1 MAPRPGRK
9 TQISPQ
15 RRELYFFTLYRVL
28 EAALLALVAFSPL
41 GGMLVQV
48 REPGILEGTV
58 VLYAV
63 AAVALLLSAYRSGME
78 TRQQAAIGLGL
89 DIAVAA
95 ITLATTTGGQGGIAL
110 LMLFNVG
117 AGALILPPRAGLGF
131 AIVAALVM
139 LGDSLFLR
147 TFDPDNAR
155 PLAESVM
162 FSVTYLA
169 TAVLCQVLSRQVTES
184 QELADRRGEELAN
197 QAEINELV
205 IRRMRTGVL
214 VVDGEHRIKVCNE
227 AAWALLGKPSP
238 DRRHLADIAAGLH
251 RSLLLWRQGRGDT
264 PKAMTLADGAP
275 EVLPRFVAL
284 GLTDNLYLVFLD
296 DSRIYSD
303 RAEELTLATLGRLS
317 ASIAHEIR
325 NPLAAI
331 NYSVQLLEE
340 ANELQEADR
349 RLLEI
354 IHTQCQ
360 RMDGIV
366 RDILGLARRERS
378 MPETIDIGQFARR
391 FVDEYRAS
399 HPLETDILQ
408 AVSERSTLAM
418 ADPRHLH
425 QVLTILVQNALTYG
439 RMPGEPAKVT
449 VSVRTLPP
457 GSPPELD
464 VIDRGPGIPP
474 AVAAQIF
481 TPFYTTSEHGTGL
494 GLYIA
499 QQLCEAN
506 QCTLSYQPVPGG
518 GSCFRIVLPPG
529 LTLMPEAAPAAGALW
544 PEPRALS

>member
-1 MAPRPGRK
+1 MPVPRPA
-9 TQISPQ
+9 TVPNVPPQ

-28 EAALLALVAFSPL
+28 EAALLALVTFSPVGEYL
-41 GGMLVQV
+41 LLIS
-48 REPGILEGTV
+48 EPTLLRSVV
-58 VLYAV
+58 VLYV
-63 AAVALLLSAYRSGME
+63 VISIALLVASYRSHLS
-78 TRQQAAIGLGL
+78 TAQQAAIGLAADL
-89 DIAVAA
+89 LVAA
-95 ITLATTTGGQGGIAL
+95 LVLAATSGSQGGIAL
-110 LMLFNVG
+110 LLLFNVG
-117 AGALILPPRAGLGF
+117 AGALILPQRGGLGF
-131 AIVAALVM
+131 ASAAALVV
-139 LGDSLFLR
+139 LADSLYVR
-147 TFDPDNAR
+147 TLDPLNAR

-169 TAVLCQVLSRQVTES
+169 TAVLCELLSRQMRES
-184 QELADRRGEELAN
+184 QALAEKRGEELAN

-214 VVDGEHRIKVCNE
+214 VVDGNHQVKICNE

-238 DRRHLADIAAGLH
+238 ERKQLADIAPELH
-251 RSLLLWRQGRGDT
+251 KALGRWRNGRGEI
-264 PKAMTLADGAP
+264 PKAMTLAEGAP

-284 GLTDNLYLVFLD
+284 GLRDNLYLIFLE
-296 DSRIYSD
+296 DSRVFSG

-340 ANELQEADR
+340 SPDLPEADR

-360 RMDGIV
+360 RMNGIV
-366 RDILGLARRERS
+366 QDILGLARRERS
-378 MPETIDIGQFARR
+378 QPETLDLAQFARR

-399 HPLETDILQ
+399 HPLERDVLQ
-408 AVSERSTLAM
+408 SVADRPVLAM

-425 QVLTILVQNALTYG
+425 QVVTILVANALTYG
-439 RMPGEPAKVT
+439 RLPDEPARVT
-449 VSVRTLPP
+449 VSVRSGPP
-457 GSPPELD
+457 GTPPELD
-464 VIDRGPGIPP
+464 VIDRGPGIPA
-474 AVAAQIF
+474 AVAEQIF

-499 QQLCEAN
+499 RQLCEAN
-506 QCTLSYQPVPGG
+506 QCSLSYQPVPGG

-529 LTLMPEAAPAAGALW
+529 MNLVQDHEAETPGSRLNLA
-544 PEPRALS
+544 

>member
-1 MAPRPGRK
+1 MAPTPRK
-9 TQISPQ
+9 SQAPSPQ

-28 EAALLALVAFSPL
+28 EAALLAMVAFSPA
-41 GGMLVQV
+41 GEMLLTIRQ
-48 REPGILEGTV
+48 PTILQSLV
-58 VLYAV
+58 VLYMV
-63 AAVALLLSAYRSGME
+63 AAIALLVASYRS
-78 TRQQAAIGLGL
+78 QAPAPKQTAIGLGVDL
-89 DIAVAA
+89 LVVAG
-95 ITLATTTGGQGGIAL
+95 ILATTTGSQGGIAL

-117 AGALILPPRAGLGF
+117 AGALILPQRAGLGF
-131 AIVAALVM
+131 AAAAAAIVLA
-139 LGDSLFLR
+139 DSLYHR
-147 TFDPDNAR
+147 TIDPINAR
-155 PLAESVM
+155 PMAESVM

-169 TAVLCQVLSRQVTES
+169 TAVLCELLSRQVSES
-184 QELADRRGEELAN
+184 QALAEKRGEELAN

-205 IRRMRTGVL
+205 IRRMRTGIL
-214 VVDGEHRIKVCNE
+214 VVDGDHQVRVCNE

-238 DRRHLADIAAGLH
+238 DRKQLADIAGELH
-251 RSLLLWRQGRGDT
+251 KALGRWRSGRSEI
-264 PKAMTLADGAP
+264 PRPMTLAEGAP
-275 EVLPRFVAL
+275 EVLPRFVSL
-284 GLTDNLYLVFLD
+284 SLTDNLYLIFLD

-340 ANELQEADR
+340 ATELPEADR

-360 RMDGIV
+360 RMNGIV
-366 RDILGLARRERS
+366 QDILGLARRERS
-378 MPETIDIGQFARR
+378 QPETVDIGQFARR

-408 AVSERSTLAM
+408 SVAERSTLAM

-449 VSVRTLPP
+449 VAVRSGPP
-457 GSPPELD
+457 GAPPEINVL
-464 VIDRGPGIPP
+464 DRGPGIPP
-474 AVAAQIF
+474 GVADRIF

-506 QCTLSYQPVPGG
+506 QCTLTYQPVPGG
-518 GSCFRIVLPPG
+518 GSCFRIVMPPG
-529 LTLMPEAAPAAGALW
+529 MTLMQDDAPAGRLNLA
-544 PEPRALS
+544 

>member
-1 MAPRPGRK
+1 MAPHPRK
-9 TQISPQ
+9 SQPQAPQ

-28 EAALLALVAFSPL
+28 EAALLGLVAYSPA
-41 GGMLVQV
+41 GEMLLTI
-48 REPGILEGTV
+48 REPAMLQSI
-58 VLYAV
+58 VLIYLL
-63 AAVALLLSAYRSGME
+63 AAVTMLIASHRSHMPAP
-78 TRQQAAIGLGL
+78 QQAAIGLGL
-89 DIAVAA
+89 DILVVAG
-95 ITLATTTGGQGGIAL
+95 TLATTTGGQGGIAL

-117 AGALILPPRAGLGF
+117 AGALILPQRAGLGF
-131 AIVAALVM
+131 ASAAALVV
-139 LGDSLFLR
+139 LADSLYYR
-147 TFDPDNAR
+147 AFDPLNAR
-155 PLAESVM
+155 PIAESVM

-169 TAVLCQVLSRQVTES
+169 TAVLCELLSRQVIES
-184 QELADRRGEELAN
+184 QALAEKRGEELAN

-205 IRRMRTGVL
+205 IRRMRTGIL
-214 VVDGEHRIKVCNE
+214 VVDGDHLIKVCNE

-238 DRRHLADIAAGLH
+238 DRRQLADIAPELH
-251 RSLLLWRQGRGDT
+251 KSLGRWRGGRSEIPR
-264 PKAMTLADGAP
+264 PMTLADGAP
-275 EVLPRFVAL
+275 EVLPRFVSL
-284 GLTDNLYLVFLD
+284 SLTDNLYLIFLE
-296 DSRIYSD
+296 DSRIFSD

-340 ANELQEADR
+340 ATELPEADR

-360 RMDGIV
+360 RMNGIV
-366 RDILGLARRERS
+366 QDILGLARRERS
-378 MPETIDIGQFARR
+378 QPETVDIGQFARR

-408 AVSERSTLAM
+408 SVSERSTLAM

-449 VSVRTLPP
+449 VAVRSGPP
-457 GSPPELD
+457 GVPPEINVL
-464 VIDRGPGIPP
+464 DRGPGIPP
-474 AVAAQIF
+474 GVAERIF

-506 QCTLSYQPVPGG
+506 QCTLSYQGVPGG
-518 GSCFRIVLPPG
+518 GSCFRIIMPPG
-529 LTLMPEAAPAAGALW
+529 MTLMQDETGAGRLNLA
-544 PEPRALS
+544 

>member
-1 MAPRPGRK
+1 MAPTYRK
-9 TQISPQ
+9 SQPVSPQ

-28 EAALLALVAFSPL
+28 EAAILSMVAFSPAGEFL
-41 GGMLVQV
+41 LTITN
-48 REPGILEGTV
+48 PGLLQSIV
-58 VLYAV
+58 VLYVV
-63 AAVALLLSAYRSGME
+63 ASLALLVASYRS
-78 TRQQAAIGLGL
+78 QIPAPNQAAIGLAIDL
-89 DIAVAA
+89 VVAA
-95 ITLATTTGGQGGIAL
+95 GTLATTTGSQGGIAL

-117 AGALILPPRAGLGF
+117 AGALILPQRAGLGF
-131 AIVAALVM
+131 AAAASTLV
-139 LGDSLFLR
+139 LVDSLYHR
-147 TFDPDNAR
+147 TFDPLNAR
-155 PLAESVM
+155 PMAESVM

-169 TAVLCQVLSRQVTES
+169 TAVLCELLSRQVTES
-184 QELADRRGEELAN
+184 QALAERRGEELAN

-205 IRRMRTGVL
+205 IRRMRTGIL
-214 VVDGEHRIKVCNE
+214 VVDGDHQVKVCNE

-238 DRRHLADIAAGLH
+238 DRKQLADIAPELH
-251 RSLLLWRQGRGDT
+251 KALGRWRGGRSEIPR
-264 PKAMTLADGAP
+264 PMTLAEGAP
-275 EVLPRFVAL
+275 EVLPRFVSL
-284 GLTDNLYLVFLD
+284 SLTDNLYLIFLD
-296 DSRIYSD
+296 DSRLYSD

-340 ANELQEADR
+340 ATELPEADR

-360 RMDGIV
+360 RMNGIV
-366 RDILGLARRERS
+366 QDILGLARRERS
-378 MPETIDIGQFARR
+378 QPETIDVAQFARR

-408 AVSERSTLAM
+408 SVAERSTLAM

-449 VSVRTLPP
+449 VSVRSGPP
-457 GSPPELD
+457 GAPPELN
-464 VIDRGPGIPP
+464 VLDRGPGIPP
-474 AVAAQIF
+474 AVAEQIF

-529 LTLMPEAAPAAGALW
+529 MTLMQEDAGPGRLNLA
-544 PEPRALS
+544 

>member
-1 MAPRPGRK
+1 MAPPNHRNAHAA
-9 TQISPQ
+9 SPQ
-15 RRELYFFTLYRVL
+15 RRELYFFTLYRLL
-28 EAALLALVAFSPL
+28 EVALLALVAFSPL
-41 GGMLVQV
+41 GELMLEIRQ
-48 REPGILEGTV
+48 PV
-58 VLYAV
+58 VLQVLVMVYLAAALGMVYA
-63 AAVALLLSAYRSGME
+63 SFRSQMPP
-78 TRQQAAIGLGL
+78 RRQAALGLGL
-89 DIAVAA
+89 DLLVAGGV
-95 ITLATTTGGQGGIAL
+95 LATTSGSQGGIAL
-110 LMLFNVG
+110 LLLFNVG
-117 AGALILPPRAGLGF
+117 AGALILPQRAGLGF
-131 AIVAALVM
+131 ATAAALLV
-139 LGDSLFLR
+139 LADSLLNR
-147 TFDPDNAR
+147 TFDPLNAR

-169 TAVLCQVLSRQVTES
+169 TAVLCELLSRQVSES
-184 QELADRRGEELAN
+184 QALAEKRGEELAN

-205 IRRMRTGVL
+205 IRRMRTGIL
-214 VVDGEHRIKVCNE
+214 VVDGEHRVKVCNE
-227 AAWALLGKPSP
+227 AAWGLLGKPSP
-238 DRRHLADIAAGLH
+238 DRQQLADIAMDLH
-251 RSLLLWRQGRGDT
+251 RALLLWRQGRGDI
-264 PKAMTLADGAP
+264 PRAMTLAEGAP
-275 EVLPRFVAL
+275 EVLPRFVSL
-284 GLTDNLYLVFLD
+284 SLTDNLFLIFLD

-340 ANELQEADR
+340 TAVLPEADR

-360 RMDGIV
+360 RMNGIV
-366 RDILGLARRERS
+366 QDILGLARRERS
-378 MPETIDIGQFARR
+378 QPETVDISQFARR

-408 AVSERSTLAM
+408 AISHRSTLAM

-449 VSVRTLPP
+449 VSVPSAPP
-457 GSPPELD
+457 GAPPELN
-464 VIDRGPGIPP
+464 VLDRGPGIPA
-474 AVAAQIF
+474 AVAEQIF

-499 QQLCEAN
+499 KQLCEAN

-518 GSCFRIVLPPG
+518 GSCFRIILPPG
-529 LTLMPEAAPAAGALW
+529 MTLMQDDSPTGRLNLA
-544 PEPRALS
+544 

>member
-1 MAPRPGRK
+1 MAPSPRRTPAP
-9 TQISPQ
+9 SPQ
-15 RRELYFFTLYRVL
+15 RRELYFFTLYRTL
-28 EAALLALVAFSPL
+28 EAALLALVAFSPVGSFLL
-41 GGMLVQV
+41 GI
-48 REPGILEGTV
+48 REPSLLQAGV

-63 AAVALLLSAYRSGME
+63 SAVVLLVASYRSGMSAK
-78 TRQQAAIGLGL
+78 RQAAIGLSL
-89 DIAVAA
+89 DILAA
-95 ITLATTTGGQGGIAL
+95 AGTLATTTGAQGGIAL
-110 LMLFNVG
+110 LLLFNVG
-117 AGALILPPRAGLGF
+117 AGALILPQRAGLAF
-131 AIVAALVM
+131 ATAAALVM
-139 LGDSLFLR
+139 LGDSLLVR

-162 FSVTYLA
+162 FAVTYLA
-169 TAVLCQVLSRQVTES
+169 TAVLCELLSRQVTES
-184 QELADRRGEELAN
+184 QALAEQRGEELAN

-205 IRRMRTGVL
+205 IRRMRTGIL
-214 VVDGEHRIKVCNE
+214 VVDGEHGVKVCNE

-238 DRRHLADIAAGLH
+238 DRRQLGDIAQPLH
-251 RSLLLWRQGRGDT
+251 RSLLQWRQGRGEI

-275 EVLPRFVAL
+275 EVLPRFVSL
-284 GLTDNLYLVFLD
+284 SLTDNLFLIFLD

-331 NYSVQLLEE
+331 SYSVQLLEE
-340 ANELQEADR
+340 ATQLEDADR

-360 RMDGIV
+360 RMNGIV
-366 RDILGLARRERS
+366 QDILGLARRERS
-378 MPETIDIGQFARR
+378 QPETIDIGQFARR
-391 FVDEYRAS
+391 FVDEYRSS

-408 AVSERSTLAM
+408 AISERSTLAM

-449 VSVRTLPP
+449 VSVRSAPL

-464 VIDRGPGIPP
+464 VIDRGPGIPAP
-474 AVAAQIF
+474 VAAQIF

-506 QCTLSYQPVPGG
+506 QCTLTYQPVPGG
-518 GSCFRIVLPPG
+518 GSCFRIVLPQG
-529 LTLMPEAAPAAGALW
+529 MQLMQNAGDAGRLNL
-544 PEPRALS
+544 A

>member
-1 MAPRPGRK
+1 MAPTHRPK
-9 TQISPQ
+9 PTHSPQ
-15 RRELYFFTLYRVL
+15 RRELHFFTLYRVL
-28 EAALLALVAFSPL
+28 EASLLALVAFSPL
-41 GGMLVQV
+41 GELLLQV
-48 REPGILEGTV
+48 REPTILEATV
-58 VLYAV
+58 LFYGI
-63 AAVALLLSAYRSGME
+63 AAVALLLAAYRSRAD
-78 TRQQAAIGLGL
+78 TRTQAAIGLGFDL
-89 DIAVAA
+89 AAAAV
-95 ITLATTTGGQGGIAL
+95 TLATTSGSQGGIAL

-117 AGALILPPRAGLGF
+117 AGALILSPRAGLTF
-131 AIVAALVM
+131 ATLAALLM
-139 LGDSLFLR
+139 LADSLYLR
-147 TFDPDNAR
+147 AFDPDHAR
-155 PLAESVM
+155 PLAEAVM

-169 TAVLCQVLSRQVTES
+169 TAVMCQLLSRQVSES
-184 QELADRRGEELAN
+184 QELAERRGEELAN

-205 IRRMRTGVL
+205 IRRMRTGIR
-214 VVDGEHRIKVCNE
+214 VVDGEHRVKVCNE
-227 AAWALLGKPSP
+227 SAWALLGKPSP
-238 DRRHLADIAAGLH
+238 DRRHLSDIAGVLH
-251 RSLLLWRQGRGDT
+251 RSLLQWRHGRGEI
-264 PKAMTLADGAP
+264 PRAMTLADGAP
-275 EVLPRFVAL
+275 EVLPRFVSL
-284 GLTDNLYLVFLD
+284 SLTDNLYLIFLE
-296 DSRIYSD
+296 DSRMFTD

-340 ANELQEADR
+340 ANELQDADR

-378 MPETIDIGQFARR
+378 QPETIDIGQFARR

-408 AVSERSTLAM
+408 AVSERSMLAM

-449 VSVRTLPP
+449 VSVRPVPP
-457 GSPPELD
+457 GAAPELD
-464 VIDRGPGIPP
+464 VIDRGPGIPAP
-474 AVAAQIF
+474 VAAQIF
-481 TPFYTTSEHGTGL
+481 TPFFTTSEHGTGL

-518 GSCFRIVLPPG
+518 GSCFRIVLPQG
-529 LTLMPEAAPAAGALW
+529 LTLVADAPPGEASIW
-544 PEPRALS
+544 PEPRAFS

>member
-1 MAPRPGRK
+1 MVPTLRK
-9 TQISPQ
+9 KIVSPQ
-15 RRELYFFTLYRVL
+15 RRELYFFSLYRVL
-28 EAALLALVAFSPL
+28 ESGLLALVAFSPMGEL
-41 GGMLVQV
+41 LVKI
-48 REPGILEGTV
+48 REPTLLKGMV
-58 VLYAV
+58 VLYCV
-63 AAVALLLSAYRSGME
+63 ATVALLVAGYRSKMAPP
-78 TRQQAAIGLGL
+78 RQAAIGLGI
-89 DIAVAA
+89 DILVAA
-95 ITLATTTGGQGGIAL
+95 GTLATTTGSQGGIAL

-117 AGALILPPRAGLGF
+117 AGALILPQRAGFGF
-131 AIVAALVM
+131 ALTAALVM
-139 LGDSLFLR
+139 IGDSLLLR
-147 TFDPDNAR
+147 TFDMANAR

-169 TAVLCQVLSRQVTES
+169 TAVLCELLSKQVLES
-184 QELADRRGEELAN
+184 QALAEQRGEELAS

-205 IRRMRTGVL
+205 IRRMRTGIL
-214 VVDGEHRIKVCNE
+214 VVDGEHRVKVCNE

-238 DRRHLADIAAGLH
+238 DRRQLSDIAGTLH
-251 RSLLLWRQGRGDT
+251 RSLLQWRQGRGEI
-264 PKAMTLADGAP
+264 PKAMTLAEGAP
-275 EVLPRFVAL
+275 EVLPRFVSL
-284 GLTDNLYLVFLD
+284 SLTDNLFLIFLD

-354 IHTQCQ
+354 IHTQCH

-378 MPETIDIGQFARR
+378 QPETIDIGQFARR
-391 FVDEYRAS
+391 FVEEYRAS

-418 ADPRHLH
+418 ADPRHMH

-439 RMPGEPAKVT
+439 RMPGEPARVT
-449 VSVRTLPP
+449 VAVRTAPP

-464 VIDRGPGIPP
+464 VIDRGPGIP
-474 AVAAQIF
+474 ATVASQIF
-481 TPFYTTSEHGTGL
+481 TPFFTTSEHGTGL

-518 GSCFRIVLPPG
+518 GSCFRIVLPQG
-529 LTLMPEAAPAAGALW
+529 MTLMHETSPADRLNLA
-544 PEPRALS
+544 

>member
-1 MAPRPGRK
+1 MPLLSRK
-9 TQISPQ
+9 KPISPQ

-28 EAALLALVAFSPL
+28 EAALLALVAFSPVGEL
-41 GGMLVQV
+41 LVQV
-48 REPGILEGTV
+48 REPTILQATV
-58 VLYAV
+58 VMYWIVALALALSAHRGRSDTAVQATLGLGVDILV
-63 AAVALLLSAYRSGME
+63 AAL
-78 TRQQAAIGLGL
+78 
-89 DIAVAA
+89 
-95 ITLATTTGGQGGIAL
+95 TLATTTGSQSGIAL

-117 AGALILPPRAGLGF
+117 AGALILPARSGIVF
-131 AIVAALVM
+131 AVLAALVM

-169 TAVLCQVLSRQVTES
+169 TAVMCQLLSKQVSES
-184 QELADRRGEELAN
+184 QELAERRGEELAN

-205 IRRMRTGVL
+205 IRRMRTGIL
-214 VVDGEHRIKVCNE
+214 VVDGDHRVKVCNE

-251 RSLLLWRQGRGDT
+251 RSLLQWRQGRGEI
-264 PKAMTLADGAP
+264 PRAMTLSDGAP
-275 EVLPRFVAL
+275 EVLPRFVSL
-284 GLTDNLYLVFLD
+284 SLTDNLYLIFLD

-408 AVSERSTLAM
+408 AVSERSLLAM

-439 RMPGEPAKVT
+439 RLPGEPAKVT
-449 VSVRTLPP
+449 VSVRTVPP

-464 VIDRGPGIPP
+464 VIDRGPGIP
-474 AVAAQIF
+474 ATVASQIF

-529 LTLMPEAAPAAGALW
+529 LTLMEESPAGRAPMW